1 MMACSVCVCVSL
13 FVCVIKLCM
22 GRFFWCMVLNN
33 SLLDLVCSMFV
44 CMFTRICLQGVC
56 VCVNLVLQRALLAL
70 STLYVRVCLYIHARP
85 D

>member
-1 MMACSVCVCVSL
+1 M
-13 FVCVIKLCM
+13 CVIKLCM

-56 VCVNLVLQRALLAL
+56 VCESGASKSFVSFVYFVCACMFVHSRKTRLELAK
-70 STLYVRVCLYIHARP
+70 TCN
-85 D
+85 